1 MGTDG
6 ALMGQPPQTAQGE
19 TNGWIPS
26 VFSWQ
31 ELPRPVKGQANG
43 VALYKPQNRTS
54 AKAGKT
60 CRSRRKYLLLTDQI
74 KASAL
79 LLLSTI

>member
-1 MGTDG
+1 
-6 ALMGQPPQTAQGE
+6 
-19 TNGWIPS
+19 
-26 VFSWQ
+26 
-31 ELPRPVKGQANG
+31 